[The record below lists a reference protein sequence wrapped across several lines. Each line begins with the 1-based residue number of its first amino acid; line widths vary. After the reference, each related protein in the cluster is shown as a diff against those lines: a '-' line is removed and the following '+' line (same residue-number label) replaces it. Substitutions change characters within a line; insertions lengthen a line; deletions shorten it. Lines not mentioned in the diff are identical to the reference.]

1 MKRIFILAACMTLIV
16 SAAAEARIKIK
27 GRGAAMNF
35 DPASIPANFQATFDM
50 MSKKCIKCHTM
61 ERTVIAVQ
69 TGRAPITGQ
78 PFNKQAVK
86 AYGIKMLRK
95 PNSDMNK
102 QEIRDV
108 VILLNYFLDENA
120 KL

>member
-1 MKRIFILAACMTLIV
+1 MKKYVMIAVLVMV
-16 SAAAEARIKIK
+16 SVYSVAEARVKVA
-27 GRGAAMNF
+27 GRGAKMNF
-35 DPASIPANFQATFDM
+35 SADSIPELYKPSFDLLQA
-50 MSKKCIKCHTM
+50 KCVKCHTM
-61 ERTVIAVQ
+61 ERTVIAIQ

-102 QEIRDV
+102 KEIRDIV
-108 VILLNYFLDENA
+108 VFLNFLIDENA
-120 KL
+120 K

>member
-1 MKRIFILAACMTLIV
+1 MKRYLVLAVYLILVGYSI
-16 SAAAEARIKIK
+16 AEARIKVT
-27 GRGAAMNF
+27 GRGDKMTFSADGIPDTYKQSF
-35 DPASIPANFQATFDM
+35 DLM
-50 MSKKCIKCHTM
+50 LVKCIKCHTM

-95 PNSDMNK
+95 PDSNMNK
-102 QEIRDV
+102 KEIRDIV
-108 VILLNYFLDENA
+108 VLLNYFLDENS
-120 KL
+120 K

>member
-1 MKRIFILAACMTLIV
+1 MV
-16 SAAAEARIKIK
+16 EARIKVT
-27 GRGAAMNF
+27 GRGARMNF
-35 DPASIPANFQATFDM
+35 SSDGIPESQKPAFNILQE
-50 MSKKCIKCHTM
+50 KCIKCHTM
-61 ERTVIAVQ
+61 ERTVIAIQ

-102 QEIRDV
+102 KEIRDV
-108 VILLNYFLDENA
+108 VVLLNFFIDENA
-120 KL
+120 K